1 MDEESSSN
9 KIYYSKQKLLCDWGN
24 CVSQSGASGQCS
36 SQDKPNI
43 LPLGNCHDVILAPLF
58 PPI

>member
-36 SQDKPNI
+36 SQDKNQI
-43 LPLGNCHDVILAPLF
+43 FFLWETAMM
-58 PPI
+58 